1 MEVKMIKRLFALFV
15 ISVFFISCG
24 SNSGPVNE
32 EKKAEVEIPVLSI
45 ANFEEEAENFIGEN
59 VIIEGTV
66 VHVCQHGGKR
76 MFLIDE
82 DPDVRIKVT
91 VGNDITSFE
100 VELEGSEVVVYG
112 FIDEL
117 RIDEDYLV
125 QWEAELAEESE
136 MLKEEDEEDHQGE
149 HRGMGEQ
156 ADQGEH
162 VEALEMIKEYRDQ
175 IAASEKGYLSF
186 FSVVCNEFE
195 EKQDETNIQ

>member
-1 MEVKMIKRLFALFV
+1 MEVKMIKRLFALVV
-15 ISVFFISCG
+15 ISAFLASCG

-32 EKKAEVEIPVLSI
+32 EKTAEVEIPVLSI
-45 ANFEEEAENFIGEN
+45 ANFEDEAGDYIGEN

-91 VGNDITSFE
+91 VGNDIPSFD
-100 VELEGSEVVVYG
+100 VELEGSDVVVYG

-136 MLKEEDEEDHQGE
+136 MLKEEEEGQQGQ
-149 HRGMGEQ
+149 HNGMGEQ

-186 FSVVCNEFE
+186 FSVVCEEFE
-195 EKQDETNIQ
+195 EKQD

>member
-1 MEVKMIKRLFALFV
+1 MIKRLLALFV
-15 ISVFFISCG
+15 LSVFLVSCG
-24 SNSGPVNE
+24 TNSGPVNE
-32 EKKAEVEIPVLSI
+32 EKAAEAEIPVLSI
-45 ANFEEEAENFIGEN
+45 ADFEDEAENYIGEN

-76 MFLIDE
+76 MFLIGE

-91 VGNDITSFE
+91 VGNDISSFE
-100 VELEGSEVVVYG
+100 VELEGSDVVVYG
-112 FIDEL
+112 FVDEL

-136 MLKEEDEEDHQGE
+136 MTKEEEGEEGEEHQGQ
-149 HRGMGEQ
+149 HTGLGEQ

-162 VEALEMIKEYRDQ
+162 VEALVIIQDYRDQ

-186 FSVVCNEFE
+186 LSVVCNKFE
-195 EKQDETNIQ
+195 EKQDESDIQ